1 MVKFCQKLQNI
12 SDIRSAIQIFDLLE
26 CVCRLKKVVH
36 SKVLIVRWAHV
47 TETKHPENV
56 TLQAGILYTAELLT
70 KFATKCMQ
78 TTRDS
83 PEFERETNNTQQ

>member
-1 MVKFCQKLQNI
+1 MDRGNGVGCLVNSIESFRKG
-12 SDIRSAIQIFDLLE
+12 

-36 SKVLIVRWAHV
+36 SKVQIVRWAQV

-83 PEFERETNNTQQ
+83 PGFERETNNTQQ